1 MTSRMQQPVRKSR
14 APKDPAAW
22 IRLAQQAVIQAH
34 KVRDKREH
42 SIRQAMGQ
50 GQAEKLLRTLGII
63 CEADILREFPAPR
76 T

>member
-1 MTSRMQQPVRKSR
+1 MQQPVRKPR
-14 APKDPAAW
+14 TPKDPSAW
-22 IRLAQQAVIQAH
+22 IRLAQQAADQARR
-34 KVRDKREH
+34 VGDKREH
-42 SIRQAMGQ
+42 SIRQALGQ